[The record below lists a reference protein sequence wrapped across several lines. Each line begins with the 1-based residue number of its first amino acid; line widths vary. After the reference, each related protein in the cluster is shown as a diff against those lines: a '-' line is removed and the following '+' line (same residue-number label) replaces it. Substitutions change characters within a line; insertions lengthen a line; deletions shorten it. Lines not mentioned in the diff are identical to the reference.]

1 MNPEVI
7 LFDEPTSAL
16 DPELRGEVLKVMR
29 DLAEKGMTMLVVTH
43 ETRFAKDVAD
53 RIVFMEGGV
62 IVEDA
67 SPDHFFGPTASR
79 RSKDFLG
86 LIED

>member
-1 MNPEVI
+1 
-7 LFDEPTSAL
+7 
-16 DPELRGEVLKVMR
+16 
-29 DLAEKGMTMLVVTH
+29 MTMLVVTH

-53 RIVFMEGGV
+53 HTVFMEGGV

-67 SPDHFFGPTASR
+67 PPDHYHFFGPTASQ

>member
-1 MNPEVI
+1 
-7 LFDEPTSAL
+7 
-16 DPELRGEVLKVMR
+16 
-29 DLAEKGMTMLVVTH
+29 MLVVTH

-62 IVEDA
+62 IAEDT
-67 SPDHFFGPTASR
+67 SPDHFFGPSASQ
-79 RSKDFLG
+79 RSRDFLG